1 MNVPKLR
8 FKEFDG
14 EWEEKDII
22 HIAQDEKS
30 AVKIG
35 PFGSQLRKEYLQSAG
50 LYKVYGQENVFNNDF
65 SQGNRFLNEERFN
78 LLKSSEIISGDIV
91 ISMMG
96 TIGKIAEVPSNI
108 QVGIM
113 DSHLIR
119 IRLDNQKY
127 LNSFFIQ
134 VMNSTILKKQIEKLS
149 VGSIMSGLSSKVIKT
164 LQFPY
169 TKIEE
174 QKKIS
179 KFLNLLDKKIQL
191 QQQKIDL
198 LQEQKKGYMQKMFPK
213 AGETQPEMRFDGF
226 TGDWEQHKLGDIA
239 KVIDP
244 HPSHRAPE
252 ATKQGVPFIG
262 IGDVDELGNINYNS
276 ARIVDEKIYEEHRGR
291 YDLSIPSIGIG
302 RVASLGKVIRLRN
315 DTGKYTISPTLSIIQ
330 FDSQN
335 NLDFLYFCMN
345 TDVFQ
350 KQFKSF
356 SNGSTRQSVG
366 IQDLRTLQINLPTE
380 QNEQENIGEFLSEL
394 QKKIQFELKKLETLK
409 IQKQGF
415 MQQMF
420 I

>member
-14 EWEEKDII
+14 EWEESKLSNLLVKIEEKATDTTKGVVLTSSRTGLFPRSEYFNGREEKDIEGYSI
-22 HIAQDEKS
+22 VPKNTFTYRQMSDDNTFHINYNTKYDLGLVSPEYPVFKTNNFLTDE
-30 AVKIG
+30 
-35 PFGSQLRKEYLQSAG
+35 Y
-50 LYKVYGQENVFNNDF
+50 
-65 SQGNRFLNEERFN
+65 FLNYINNSPRFKKHCV
-78 LLKSSEIISGDIV
+78 LQKKGGTRTRLYFKVLGELV
-91 ISMMG
+91 IA
-96 TIGKIAEVPSNI
+96 KPS
-108 QVGIM
+108 
-113 DSHLIR
+113 
-119 IRLDNQKY
+119 
-127 LNSFFIQ
+127 
-134 VMNSTILKKQIEKLS
+134 
-149 VGSIMSGLSSKVIKT
+149 
-164 LQFPY
+164 
-169 TKIEE
+169 IEE
-174 QKKIS
+174 QKKIGD
-179 KFLNLLDKKIQL
+179 FFNLLNKKIQL
-191 QQQKIDL
+191 QQQKINL
-198 LQEQKKGYMQKMFPK
+198 LQEQKKGFLQKMFPK
-213 AGETQPEMRFDGF
+213 AGETQPEIRFDGF